1 MAIVRCLGMKIG
13 NQMEIIVIQK
23 QASSL
28 YSPIA
33 DGQYRGKSLG
43 RDAWKALIGP
53 FQYCRLQ
60 SLL

>member
-1 MAIVRCLGMKIG
+1 MKIG

>member
-1 MAIVRCLGMKIG
+1 MKIG

-28 YSPIA
+28 YSLIA